1 MKKRSIAKPLYK
13 GRSICNILPTI
24 AEYNSIRSLDGVRRY
39 ILEKDIGDKF
49 IESLEKAKR
58 IVILE
63 VDALGY
69 DLFVKAKRK
78 FSYLKDSVKISSVF
92 PTYTHTA
99 FTSFITGTSPS
110 KHGVV
115 TGTFMK
121 DGLVS
126 WIGNLSKSEK
136 FSRNLIT
143 CESLLQSF
151 NKQGKKVVSILYDVN
166 DDNFSKYLYP
176 DPIFVSSKSSAQT
189 LIEQAYD
196 VEKRVFEKILE
207 VPPHDF
213 YILSAYF
220 WFLDGVSGEYG
231 KFNKETFN
239 YLDFFFRRVEHLMEK
254 FPRKTLFIIM
264 GDHGHTSLRKT
275 IVISKETIE
284 RINQRS
290 KSQFALD
297 GRVMMFFSQN
307 PNLTRRLFNK
317 SVGNFVEEISKD
329 NYIHLMGGKCE
340 VEDRIGNLIFLAKPH
355 CTIRLKPKKKKATH
369 GGSSKEEMETVFGFF
384 TNSVL
389 F

>member
-24 AEYNSIRSLDGVRRY
+24 AEYNSIKSSDGVRRY
-39 ILEKDIGDKF
+39 ILDEDIRSKF
-49 IESLEKAKR
+49 IEDLREAKR
-58 IVILE
+58 VVILE

-69 DLFVKAKRK
+69 DLYAKIKSK
-78 FSYLKDSVKISSVF
+78 FSFLENSIKISSVF

-121 DGLVS
+121 DGVVD
-126 WIGNLSKSEK
+126 WMGNLSKSEK

-143 CESLLQSF
+143 CESLLQNF
-151 NKQGKKVVSILYDVN
+151 NKQGKKIVSILYDVN

-176 DPIFVSSKSSAQT
+176 NPIFVSSKSSAQA

-196 VEKRVFEKILE
+196 VEKRIFEKILE

-231 KFNKETFN
+231 KFNEKTLN
-239 YLDFFFRRVEHLMEK
+239 YLDFFFRRVEYLMKK
-254 FPRKTLFIIM
+254 FPRKTLFVIM

-275 IVISKETIE
+275 IVIDEETIE
-284 RINQRS
+284 RINQKS

-297 GRVMMFFSQN
+297 GRLMMFYSQN

-317 SVGNFVEEISKD
+317 GVGKFVEEISKD
-329 NYIHLMGGKCE
+329 SFIRLIGEGCE

-369 GGSSKEEMETVFGFF
+369 GGPSKEEMETVFGFF
-384 TNSVL
+384 MN
-389 F
+389 

>member
-1 MKKRSIAKPLYK
+1 MKKKSIAKPLYK

-24 AEYNSIRSLDGVRRY
+24 AEYNSIKTSDGVKRY
-39 ILEKDIGDKF
+39 TLEKDIRDKF
-49 IESLEKAKR
+49 IESLEEAKR
-58 IVILE
+58 IVILG

-69 DLFVKAKRK
+69 DLFARIKSK
-78 FSYLKDSVKISSVF
+78 FSFLDNSAKISSVF

-99 FTSFITGTSPS
+99 FTSFITGTSPA

-115 TGTFMK
+115 AGTFMK
-121 DGLVS
+121 DGVVD
-126 WIGNLSKSEK
+126 WMGNLSKLEK

-143 CESLLQSF
+143 CESLLQDF

-166 DDNFSKYLYP
+166 KDNFSKYLYP
-176 DPIFVSSKSSAQT
+176 NPIFVSSKSSAQA

-207 VPPHDF
+207 VASRDF

-231 KFNKETFN
+231 KFSKETLN
-239 YLDFFFRRVEHLMEK
+239 YLDFFFRNVEHLMER
-254 FPRKTLFIIM
+254 FPRKTLFVIM

-275 IVISKETIE
+275 VV
-284 RINQRS
+284 INQETVEKINQKS

-297 GRVMMFFSQN
+297 GRVMMFYSQN
-307 PNLTRRLFNK
+307 PDFTKRLFSE

-329 NYIHLMGGKCE
+329 NYIRLMGGECE
-340 VEDRIGNLIFLAKPH
+340 VGDRIGNLIFLAKPH
-355 CTIRLKPKKKKATH
+355 CTVRLKPKRKKATH
-369 GGSSKEEMETVFGFF
+369 GGLNKGEIETVFGFF
-384 TNSVL
+384 MN
-389 F
+389 